1 MRNGE
6 KTYLRLDLDDIYQ
19 EFMIMV
25 FQFLSPVK
33 YEAGKILYT
42 ELDDINNIHFIT
54 YGSYDT
60 GYTINKNNHWKIRRF
75 KGSVIG
81 MYEVTHRLRIR
92 NNIKVK
98 EAIEG
103 LFIRKKDMRKIELS
117 FGQMYRYIK
126 MNSFFDY
133 ILLRS
138 KLNKCKEADL

>member
-1 MRNGE
+1 
-6 KTYLRLDLDDIYQ
+6 
-19 EFMIMV
+19 
-25 FQFLSPVK
+25 
-33 YEAGKILYT
+33 
-42 ELDDINNIHFIT
+42 
-54 YGSYDT
+54 
-60 GYTINKNNHWKIRRF
+60 
-75 KGSVIG
+75 

-98 EAIEG
+98 DAIQG

-138 KLNKCKEADL
+138 KLNKCKQADLEIYKRRADFEQIITMVDNVKPVPKEPEPDFVWKETV